1 MTSRSLLYS
10 LLFFGLISLVH
21 SSCTVVRHFP
31 ENKPFHF
38 ENNIKIDGKVSRE
51 QKVELKT
58 RLLSQIEDSA
68 QVRAASKIPW
78 PSFPWFIPVSV
89 IEHPSLFNKEK
100 VDESALNMKN
110 ALKSVGF
117 RKAEIETDTTISK
130 RGKQYRVYTS
140 YIIRTGPMYKID
152 TIVYQFTD
160 SSLQQIAIDNA
171 RSTGVKKGKGFDY
184 TLIDE
189 EINRLTNIF
198 QTNGYYKIDKEDI
211 IAEVDTNYTE
221 LMDASLDPFEN
232 ARAIAL
238 AKKRITDPKVDIAF
252 KLRENRDSTHLAR
265 YKVGSMTVYPDLT
278 ELDDAEDI
286 LAVHKDSTRIKIH
299 SLHNTFNKDF
309 ILSNILLKPGAIFN
323 RNDYSKTL
331 NNFNKLGAW
340 QNINVNSEADDVN
353 KEINYLLKLQ
363 PAKRQFFSI
372 DLEGSS
378 IINTSQLIQI
388 GSGRVGAA
396 TNFTLRNRNIGKRAI
411 QLENTLRTGVEF
423 NNFQKLLSGEI
434 ALTNRLT
441 FPWLVAPLNKTT
453 KSRFQQARTIISA
466 DFSYVDRFR
475 FFRINSVNTFL
486 GYEWKPKPNV
496 SWLFRPINI
505 EFTQFRPDSLFL
517 ESIQDFP
524 LLLYTY
530 NNGLIIGMNATF
542 NYNLTPNNA
551 KRISLLKIFAEESG
565 LLTGNVFSNQTKPGK
580 SLSNLY
586 KYIKAD
592 AEFKQIFVGRNS
604 SLHLRAY
611 GGAGFA
617 FNTGSRTGQVTL
629 PFFKSFIAGGPNSM
643 RGWPIRKL
651 GIGSNVFYDTVSAG
665 TFNDKYADIQLEANL
680 EYRFNLFQ
688 FYGFWMRGAVFTD
701 IGNIWFRNEL
711 DGTLKNAN
719 FKFNKLG
726 NDIAIASGFGAR
738 VDFNYFLL
746 RFDLGFPIKDPRYGP
761 DKTGNATIER
771 FYSPRAGGWLVNNV
785 WNKPSFQFALG
796 YPF

>member
-1 MTSRSLLYS
+1 M
-10 LLFFGLISLVH
+10 
-21 SSCTVVRHFP
+21 VRHFP
-31 ENKPFHF
+31 ENEPFHF
-38 ENNIKIDGKVSRE
+38 ENNIKIDGKVSRQ
-51 QKVELKT
+51 QKAELKT
-58 RLLSQIEDSA
+58 RLFSQIEDSA

-89 IEHPSLFNKEK
+89 IEQPAAYNADK
-100 VDESALNMKN
+100 VEQSALNMKN
-110 ALKSVGF
+110 VLKSIGF
-117 RKAEIETDTTISK
+117 RKPTINIDTTISK
-130 RGKQYRVYTS
+130 RDKQLRLLTTYK
-140 YIIRTGPMYKID
+140 IQTGPLYKID
-152 TIVYQFTD
+152 TIIYGFSD
-160 SSLQQIAIDNA
+160 SSLQQIALDNVRTSA
-171 RSTGVKKGKGFDY
+171 VKKGKGFDY
-184 TLIDE
+184 TLVDE

-211 IAEVDTNYTE
+211 VAEVDTNYTE
-221 LMDASLDPFEN
+221 LIDASLDPFEY
-232 ARAIAL
+232 ATAIISAN
-238 AKKRITDPKVDIAF
+238 KRSTDPIVNISF
-252 KLRENRDSTHLAR
+252 RLRENRDSTHLAR
-265 YKVGSMTVYPDLT
+265 YKVGHMTVYPDVMEQDEVTDLIS
-278 ELDDAEDI
+278 AR
-286 LAVHKDSTRIKIH
+286 KDSSLVNIH
-299 SLHNTFNKDF
+299 SLHNTFNKEF
-309 ILSNILLKPGAIFN
+309 ILSNIILKPGAIFN

-340 QNINVNSEADDVN
+340 QNINVNSEADDVR

-423 NNFQKLLSGEI
+423 NNFKKLLSGEV

-453 KSRFQQARTIISA
+453 KSRFQQARTIVSA

-475 FFRINSVNTFL
+475 FFRINSFNTFL
-486 GYEWKPKPNV
+486 GYEWKPKPNI
-496 SWLFRPINI
+496 SWLFRPLNI

-517 ESIQDFP
+517 ESIKDFP

-542 NYNLTPNNA
+542 NYNLTPNNSR
-551 KRISLLKIFAEESG
+551 RISLLKFFAEESG
-565 LLTGNVFSNQTKPGK
+565 LVTGNLFHNQTKPGN

-592 AEFKQIFVGRNS
+592 AEFKQIFAKRNS
-604 SLHLRAY
+604 SFHLRAY
-611 GGAGFA
+611 AGAGLA
-617 FNTGSRTGQVTL
+617 FNTGSRTGDVTL

-665 TFNDKYADIQLEANL
+665 TFNDKYADIQLEANM

-761 DKTGNATIER
+761 DKIGNATIER
-771 FYSPRAGGWLVNNV
+771 FYSPRSGGWMVNSV
-785 WNKPSFQFALG
+785 WNKPSFQFAIG

>member
-1 MTSRSLLYS
+1 
-10 LLFFGLISLVH
+10 
-21 SSCTVVRHFP
+21 
-31 ENKPFHF
+31 
-38 ENNIKIDGKVSRE
+38 
-51 QKVELKT
+51 
-58 RLLSQIEDSA
+58 
-68 QVRAASKIPW
+68 
-78 PSFPWFIPVSV
+78 
-89 IEHPSLFNKEK
+89 
-100 VDESALNMKN
+100 LNMKN

-278 ELDDAEDI
+278 ELDDAKDI

-785 WNKPSFQFALG
+785 WNKPSFQFAIG